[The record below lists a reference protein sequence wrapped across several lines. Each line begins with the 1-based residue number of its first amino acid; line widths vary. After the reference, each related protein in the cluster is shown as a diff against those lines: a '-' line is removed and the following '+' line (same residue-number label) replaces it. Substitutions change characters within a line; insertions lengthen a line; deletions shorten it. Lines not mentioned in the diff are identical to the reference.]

1 MNYGLLIS
9 SLTSASV
16 ENTGFKV
23 QNKGQQKSF
32 ENLFKAERD
41 RPEISSKSERRNE
54 HAERTNHTRR
64 EVLEGSERNKDIRKN
79 VTENSKNEDIKRDD
93 DADIR
98 KEDAVRNKEVKSERK
113 EKGTKETEG
122 TSTNQ
127 GERQE
132 QDKELKE
139 KLKDVLEKLGITVED
154 LDYLLKLHGASPNGS
169 VNFKLDELINKIS
182 GLVGQGIENKD
193 QLLGQIKD
201 ILEEIGAKATIKVGH
216 IKQIENQVSDEVQ
229 NIPEG
234 SQPEQ
239 SGSSN
244 QKIENSLKEQNNR
257 VGGTD
262 NKQAEESKQKNEII
276 RDVEQS
282 NRRFGNKVQD
292 ESTKKPHTT
301 EISKTLSQ
309 EKAVREGIK
318 ENKEAKGEQ
327 EQNGQ
332 EWGAEEQQ
340 SESWTDK
347 VKVINI
353 KADKMD
359 SNFKTTQENVPQALQ
374 NANEVKEIRMETKA
388 NNVVHTNRDEIL
400 KQIVDKASVVL
411 SKDKAEM
418 IVDLKPDHLGKLSLK
433 VVTERGIMTAQI
445 MAENQ
450 QVKQIIE
457 SNFNVLR
464 DALEKQGITVQQ
476 FSVSVGQDSW
486 NKNFGQEAQRNF
498 TKSYN
503 KNQGITG
510 IAVSNFGYQGGEQSK
525 QAYMWPDST
534 VNYTA

>member
-23 QNKGQQKSF
+23 QSKGQQKSF

-41 RPEISSKSERRNE
+41 RPELSSKPERRNE
-54 HAERTNHTRR
+54 HIERTNHTRR

-79 VTENSKNEDIKRDD
+79 VTGNSKNEDIKRDD

-98 KEDAVRNKEVKSERK
+98 KEDVVRNKGVKSERK

-127 GERQE
+127 EESQD

-139 KLKDVLEKLGITVED
+139 KLKDVLEKLGITVEE

-169 VNFKLDELINKIS
+169 ANFKLDEFINKIS
-182 GLVGQGIENKD
+182 ELVGQGIENKE

-201 ILEEIGAKATIKVGH
+201 LLEEMGAKATIKVGH
-216 IKQIENQVSDEVQ
+216 IKQIENRGSSEVQ
-229 NIPEG
+229 NPEEG
-234 SQPEQ
+234 SQSEE
-239 SGSSN
+239 SGSGN
-244 QKIENSLKEQNNR
+244 QTIENSLKEQSNR
-257 VGGTD
+257 AGETD
-262 NKQAEESKQKNEII
+262 STQAEDSKQKNEII
-276 RDVEQS
+276 RDVEQFS
-282 NRRFGNKVQD
+282 HRFGNKVQD
-292 ESTKKPHTT
+292 ESAKKTHTT
-301 EISKTLSQ
+301 EISKALGQ
-309 EKAVREGIK
+309 EKAIQEESK
-318 ENKEAKGEQ
+318 ENKAAQDEKEQKGQ
-327 EQNGQ
+327 K
-332 EWGAEEQQ
+332 WGAEDQQ
-340 SESWTDK
+340 GESWTDK
-347 VKVINI
+347 VKIINI

-359 SNFKTTQENVPQALQ
+359 TNFKTSQENVPQALQ

-433 VVTERGIMTAQI
+433 IVTERGIMTAQI

-486 NKNFGQEAQRNF
+486 NKSFGQETQRNF

-503 KNQGITG
+503 KSQSITG